1 MMRTTLIVLAALA
14 ATVAVVLLVADQRW
28 RAGTAATAA
37 RLNAGPDGGPAR
49 FSEAEL
55 GSVPGPVARY
65 LRAAIRSGQPLPRRV
80 RINWE
85 GDFLVRPPDG
95 WGPFTATQ
103 AVSTRPGG
111 FVWDAR
117 MRMGPG
123 VSVRVRDSFV
133 HGQGSM
139 RASVLGLFTVVAVE
153 GTPEIAV
160 AALQRWLA
168 EAAWYPTALLPGQG
182 TEWVA
187 LDGTSA
193 RATVRVEG
201 VTASIDYH
209 FGADGLV
216 ERVYTA
222 ERGRDV
228 NGRSVPTPWEGRF
241 TEWGERGGVR
251 VPLAAEVAWLLP
263 EGRQAYWR
271 GRLVAVSSEG
281 SPD

>member
-1 MMRTTLIVLAALA
+1 MRTALIVLAVLA
-14 ATVAVVLLVADQRW
+14 ATAAGVLLVAEQRW
-28 RAGTAATAA
+28 REATEEAVA
-37 RLNAGPDGGPAR
+37 RLQARPAGEGPAT
-49 FSEAEL
+49 FVEAEL
-55 GSVPGPVARY
+55 ASLPAPVGRY
-65 LRAAIRSGQPLPRRV
+65 LRAVIRTGQPIPRRV
-80 RINWE
+80 RIDWV

-95 WGPFTATQ
+95 WGAFTATQ

-123 VSVRVRDSFV
+123 MSVRVRDSFV

-153 GTPEIAV
+153 GTPGIAT

-168 EAAWYPTALLPGQG
+168 EAAWYPTALLPSQG
-182 TEWVA
+182 TEWTP
-187 LDGTSA
+187 LDETSA

-222 ERGRDV
+222 ARGRDV
-228 NGRSVPTPWEGRF
+228 NGVSVPTPWEGRLRA
-241 TEWGERGGVR
+241 WGEREGVR
-251 VPLAAEVAWLLP
+251 VPLAGEVAWLLP

-271 GRLVAVSSEG
+271 GRLVAVSDEG